1 MLYYQFA
8 LPRIAFLTAP
18 LAYLLFNLNIIHS
31 SASLICLCAAAS
43 VPRDLR
49 QLAHER
55 ALSLQLLGEIYD
67 LVLAFH
73 LVLPTVVTM
82 FSRNA
87 ANST

>member
-8 LPRIAFLTAP
+8 LPRIVFVTAP

-31 SASLICLCAAAS
+31 SASLVFAYALRICSL
-43 VPRDLR
+43 DLR

-73 LVLPTVVTM
+73 WCCRLW
-82 FSRNA
+82 
-87 ANST
+87 